1 MIEHNIIVQNWSQGN
16 GAAMAGCYGTIRN
29 NLIAGNA
36 AELYGGGLYGC
47 GGRIENNTITYNSA
61 ALDGGGLYSCDG
73 TIVHCIIWGN
83 TASNGAQ
90 LYSSSDPTYSCIQDW
105 VGGGEGNTNNDP
117 LFVDTDGAD
126 DDPETYGDNDYHLMP
141 DSPCIDAGTNAVLNP
156 RGLDLDGNLRIA
168 SGKGSLIVDMGA
180 YEYNSRPFVVTQIG
194 YGLGGGRRL
203 VWNSQPNDTYT
214 VWLRYDLSDGEWELI
229 DSVASQGEES
239 LFIDTTSLTWDWRKV
254 FYRVDMEE
262 DGSKKL

>member
-126 DDPETYGDNDYHLMP
+126 DDPETYGDNDYHL
-141 DSPCIDAGTNAVLNP
+141 
-156 RGLDLDGNLRIA
+156 
-168 SGKGSLIVDMGA
+168 
-180 YEYNSRPFVVTQIG
+180 
-194 YGLGGGRRL
+194 
-203 VWNSQPNDTYT
+203 
-214 VWLRYDLSDGEWELI
+214 I